1 VSLAY
6 NLPAKILSKQKIVN
20 YAKIILSAQNV
31 ATLTRYTGFDP
42 EVGAYVGRD
51 ASSGNQA
58 QGLDYGRY
66 PLTPVY
72 SFNLVLNF

>member
-1 VSLAY
+1 M
-6 NLPAKILSKQKIVN
+6 ND
-20 YAKIILSAQNV
+20 AKIIFSVQNV
-31 ATLTRYTGFDP
+31 ATLTGYKGFDP

-66 PLTPVY
+66 PLTPIY
-72 SFNLVLNF
+72 SVNLVLNF

>member
-1 VSLAY
+1 LAY
-6 NLPAKILSKQKIVN
+6 NIPSSLISRQKIV
-20 YAKIILSAQNV
+20 KDVRVMFSAQNL
-31 ATLTRYTGFDP
+31 ATITGYKGFDP

-72 SFNLVLNF
+72 TFNLVLNF